1 MVDTKKK
8 NLGIAV
14 PKTDKKNP
22 NSYDLSGSI
31 DIAGVKYRFGAY
43 RSVAN
48 GEGKMPKG
56 SEYYWFHRVE
66 LADAAGN
73 TMTAQT
79 SFNPDELEKM

>member
-1 MVDTKKK
+1 MVETKKK
-8 NLGIAV
+8 SLGIAV
-14 PKTDKKNP
+14 PKSDKKNP

-43 RSVAN
+43 KSIAS

-66 LADAAGN
+66 VADVANN
-73 TMTAQT
+73 TMSAQT
-79 SFNPDELEKM
+79 SFNVDELEKM

>member
-14 PKTDKKNP
+14 PKSDKKNP

-31 DIAGVKYRFGAY
+31 DILGVKYRFGAY
-43 RSVAN
+43 KSIAN

-66 LADAAGN
+66 VADDAAKAS
-73 TMTAQT
+73 AQT
-79 SFNPDELEKM
+79 SFNPNDLEKM